1 MPVDGWAPTRAST
14 SLISLPAAAKK
25 YPSVHLWMVWGEPT
39 RQDNFQPLAPALPGQ
54 PLDSAQR
61 AMVQRYA
68 EMVDGT
74 YGALK
79 RINRNN
85 LIIGG
90 CTYTTGAIDTLQWIQ
105 NLRLPDGKPPRMDMY
120 AHNPFTYQSP
130 VFTNVPSPFDEVQF
144 SDLPELA
151 KWVDRYLHRGM
162 PLFLSE
168 WLIPTA
174 QDQLFNFYVAPDL
187 AAQWVT
193 EALRE
198 SRAWHRIYALGWSI
212 VYDSAPTTPGG
223 TPYTAGGL
231 LTANGTPKPDFY
243 AFEHG

>member
-1 MPVDGWAPTRAST
+1 
-14 SLISLPAAAKK
+14 
-25 YPSVHLWMVWGEPT
+25 MVWGEPT
-39 RQDNFQPLAPALPGQ
+39 RAGSFMPLAPALPGQ
-54 PLDSAQR
+54 PLDAAQR
-61 AMVQRYA
+61 RSVRLYA
-68 EMVDGT
+68 EMLDGT

-79 RINRNN
+79 KISTRN

-90 CTYTTGAIDTLQWIQ
+90 CTYTTGAIDPLQWIE
-105 NLRLPDGKPPRMDMY
+105 NLRLPDGRPPRMDMY
-120 AHNPFTYQSP
+120 AHNPFSYSSP
-130 VFTNVPSPFDEVQF
+130 LFTDVPSEFDEIQF
-144 SDLPELA
+144 DNLPELA
-151 KWVDRYLHRGM
+151 GWVDRYLHKGL

-174 QDQLFNFYVAPDL
+174 QDQLFNFWVDPSV

-212 VYDSAPTTPGG
+212 VYDSPPTTPGG
-223 TPYTAGGL
+223 IPVSAGGL